1 MPKRLFQLHSPP
13 RWVVATLGLVLL
25 SLVGYIDKLTGPQ
38 LFFSVF
44 YLIPIA
50 VFAWHLGRLPGCV
63 MAMAAT
69 VVWGYLNPVR
79 GYESPFH
86 LLFCWNTFVRF
97 SSFVVVALLVDACH
111 RLSIKVESLVAQ
123 QTAVLTAELAH
134 RREAEEAIHNLA
146 AQLSVAEDAERK
158 RLAQDI
164 HDTLG
169 QNLTALKLSLQAAAA
184 GRAVTGAGAGL
195 EPFQGS
201 LHILDSLIEQT
212 RSLTFDL
219 YPAMLEDLGLAPT
232 LRRHAEQFCVQTAIR
247 ASVTEVGA
255 PQPLPSYIATS
266 MFRATKELM
275 NNAAKHGPAKEIL
288 ISLRWRTNGLRIVVD
303 DDGKGFDTQTAL
315 QPQSR
320 RGLGLAWISERLNSL
335 GGQFLVESSP
345 DSGSR
350 VILDIA
356 FAPRGD

>member
-1 MPKRLFQLHSPP
+1 MPKRLFQLHSPS
-13 RWVVATLGLVLL
+13 RWLVVLMGLVLL
-25 SLVGYIDKLTGPQ
+25 ALVGYLDHLTGKG
-38 LFFSVF
+38 FFFGIF
-44 YLIPIA
+44 YLLPITI
-50 VFAWHLGRLPGCV
+50 FAWHLGRTSGCI
-63 MAMAAT
+63 MAVAAT
-69 VVWGYLNPVR
+69 LVWGYFNDVP
-79 GYESPFH
+79 GYDSRFH
-86 LLFCWNTFVRF
+86 ALFYWNTFIRF
-97 SSFVVVALLVDACH
+97 SSFIVVVFLVDACH
-111 RLSIKVESLVAQ
+111 RLSIKVEALVAQ
-123 QTAVLTAELAH
+123 QTAVLTAELAR
-134 RREAEEAIHNLA
+134 RREAEDAIHNLA

-184 GRAVTGAGAGL
+184 RHGGTETGL

-201 LHILDSLIEQT
+201 LRILDSLIDQT

-232 LRRHAEQFCVQTAIR
+232 LRRHAEQFCNHTNIR
-247 ASVTEVGA
+247 ASITEVGA
-255 PQPLPSYIATS
+255 PQALPSYIATS

-288 ISLRWRTNGLRIVVD
+288 ISLRWRSNGLRIVVD
-303 DDGKGFDTQTAL
+303 DDGKGFDTHAAL

-335 GGQFLVESSP
+335 GGQFLVESAP
-345 DSGSR
+345 NTGSR

-356 FAPRGD
+356 FNPTEA